1 MDESLSSDALP
12 SLDSVVSL
20 YRSQEKVR
28 QFARHNLTIWRD
40 ITGASKLASEYRLDF
55 DPRAD
60 YWHQTER
67 RFLVTYFSDRFSK
80 CYAPADALRNL
91 AARSFLL

>member
-1 MDESLSSDALP
+1 MSESSLSDVLP

-60 YWHQTER
+60 EGSPGR
-67 RFLVTYFSDRFSK
+67 VRSPGKVRSLLLVCPDEMLSWSIG
-80 CYAPADALRNL
+80 
-91 AARSFLL
+91 